1 MDRTIRVTGTG
12 NISVKPD
19 ITIISMKMSMVKPTY
34 EEAVKASADASLFIR
49 KIVEYLGFNRDS
61 LRTTDFSIDTHYVSH
76 YDEKNNRH
84 SKFDGYKFN
93 QTLKLTFDSDNKT
106 LGRVLYELS
115 KIPYEVEM
123 GIYYGVKDIET
134 QKNILLKNAIKDAK
148 AKAEI
153 ITEASGVKLGEI
165 LDINYSWLDINF
177 TTHYFN
183 VNNYKMVSCYER
195 LAPAGGA
202 FDIDINPRDIENSDN
217 VTLIFKIY

>member
-1 MDRTIRVTGTG
+1 MDRTIKVTGTG

-19 ITIISMKMSMVKPTY
+19 ITIISMEMSMVKPTY

-49 KIVEYLGFNRDS
+49 KIVEYLGFDRDS

-76 YDEKNNRH
+76 YDANNNHH

-123 GIYYGVKDIET
+123 SIYYGVKDIES

-153 ITEASGVKLGEI
+153 IAEASGVKLGEV

-177 TTHYFN
+177 ATH
-183 VNNYKMVSCYER
+183 
-195 LAPAGGA
+195 
-202 FDIDINPRDIENSDN
+202 
-217 VTLIFKIY
+217 